1 MAQWKEAPMLGWG
14 GRKQGETEGA
24 SSEESWKAPKSFE
37 EGGRETG
44 SRARSAELALGR
56 SQWVAREEK
65 KGAPR
70 GKRWQQGHSQ
80 EEAAWKSGQKPPNH
94 PKNLSVSRLLV
105 QHPRLSHP

>member
-44 SRARSAELALGR
+44 SRARTAELALGR

-65 KGAPR
+65 KR
-70 GKRWQQGHSQ
+70 GHRG
-80 EEAAWKSGQKPPNH
+80 EEGGSKGTARR
-94 PKNLSVSRLLV
+94 RLLGGAAKN
-105 QHPRLSHP
+105 PKTAPKT